1 MEFLL
6 LLGTPLAGALIL
18 GLYGAR
24 RFAPEPPSRRRSPDD
39 PRVRRG
45 ELLNRSPAR
54 SPRRSWPRRNA
65 VAVRMRGEDRRGT
78 VPLVSTA
85 VIVTIIVVVV
95 ALRLLAGAIR
105 IVREYERAD

>member
-1 MEFLL
+1 
-6 LLGTPLAGALIL
+6 
-18 GLYGAR
+18 
-24 RFAPEPPSRRRSPDD
+24 
-39 PRVRRG
+39 
-45 ELLNRSPAR
+45 
-54 SPRRSWPRRNA
+54 
-65 VAVRMRGEDRRGT
+65 MRGEDRRGT